1 MIARHH
7 HRVREP
13 RRLAKRAGLAPL
25 ELTLS
30 IPFLMLMTALMI
42 NFGFVGAWKVRAQGS
57 ARYATW
63 RSLAVRTGEW
73 NPPPDN
79 WPAGSPLT
87 SEAGPDLPRV
97 RDLWHHPDLI
107 VYCVRGPALWAP
119 NTSESLHVAGRLEM
133 EGSVHRG
140 RAQVSKPVPLFRG
153 SVPGGIGRLSFN
165 LTQDVLDHR
174 WQFFSLGFAD
184 NMSPRARKWF
194 DLEGPLNI
202 PNLASGPALQEFNK
216 LEQSWQ
222 QLVSSSDRRHLKT
235 LDQDEEF
242 IRYRGS
248 APDFYPRLPRECAGD
263 VVTVRITAVE
273 PLITRIERL
282 PCTISQAFMGMY
294 DPWSCGLEA
303 CGFPPSQITPLK
315 HRYDDLHTFV
325 QSLPSSMRCNA
336 GGDIMARMPCTCP
349 SPGACACPPSPV
361 GVGY

>member
-13 RRLAKRAGLAPL
+13 RRLANRAGLAPL

-87 SEAGPDLPRV
+87 SEAGPDLPQV
-97 RDLWHHPDLI
+97 DTLWNQPPDLTVECI
-107 VYCVRGPALWAP
+107 RGPLLTAP
-119 NTSESLHVAGRLEM
+119 STQEILVVQGRLEM
-133 EGSVHRG
+133 DGSVHRG
-140 RAQVSKPVPLFRG
+140 RAQVSKPAPLFRG
-153 SVPGGIGRLSFN
+153 SMPGGLGRLSFN
-165 LTQDVLDHR
+165 LAQDLLDHR
-174 WQFFSLGFAD
+174 WQFFSLGIPD
-184 NMSPRARKWF
+184 NMYPRARVWY
-194 DLEGPLNI
+194 DLEHLDFA
-202 PNLASGPALQEFNK
+202 NLTGQASGKYNE
-216 LEQSWQ
+216 LEQLWQ

-282 PCTISQAFMGMY
+282 PCTISQAFMGIY